1 MKILIIN
8 YSRIGDS
15 ILSTALIKHLL
26 DEYPK
31 SQISIVTSSISQD
44 LFKRMPR
51 LENLI
56 VIDKRKYSL
65 HWLDIWK
72 LVINQKWDL
81 TIDLRSSYL
90 SYIIRTKKYKIFKGC
105 NKIPKVEQLKK
116 FLNTTK
122 EITPHIWLNEKD
134 ISESKKLLSGNAPY
148 IAVAPFSNWPQ
159 KDWSLQK
166 YIDLFQ
172 SDFFKEFT
180 ILLFGQSRDI
190 RNKELFNRLLNHNK
204 IKVVN
209 LFDKGNL
216 RQLTPIID
224 ECDLFI
230 GSDSAL
236 MHLAATTKCKTI
248 GLFGPTNDV
257 VYGPWGAG
265 NISIK
270 SDANN
275 NKNST
280 GNKYLENI
288 SVEEVYKMIRNIVL

>member
-56 VIDKRKYSL
+56 VIAKRKYSL

-72 LVINQKWDL
+72 MVINQKWDL

-105 NKIPKVEQLKK
+105 NNIPKVEQLKK

-122 EITPHIWLNEKD
+122 EITPHIWLNEED
-134 ISESKKLLSGNAPY
+134 ISESKKILSGDTSY

-159 KDWSLQK
+159 KDWPLQK

-190 RNKELFNRLLNHNK
+190 RDKESFNNLLNHKK
-204 IKVVN
+204 IKSVN
-209 LFDKGNL
+209 LFDQGNL
-216 RQLTPIID
+216 RKLTPIID

-236 MHLAATTKCKTI
+236 MHLAASTKCKTI
-248 GLFGPTNDV
+248 GLFGPTNEV

-265 NISIK
+265 NIVIRSKIEDNMK
-270 SDANN
+270 STQND
-275 NKNST
+275 
-280 GNKYLENI
+280 YLENI
-288 SVEEVYKMIRNIVL
+288 SVEEVYNKIKNTI

>member
-8 YSRIGDS
+8 YSRVGDS
-15 ILSTALIKHLL
+15 ILSTALINHVLY
-26 DEYPK
+26 EYPK
-31 SQISIVTSSISQD
+31 SQISIITSSISKD

-65 HWLDIWK
+65 HWFDIWK

-90 SYIIRTKKYKIFKGC
+90 SYIIRTKKYKIFKG
-105 NKIPKVEQLKK
+105 NDKFPKVEQLKQ
-116 FLNTTK
+116 FLNTPK
-122 EITPHIWLNEKD
+122 EIAPHIWINEED
-134 ISESKKLLSGNAPY
+134 ISESKKLLSGKPPY

-172 SDFFKEFT
+172 SDLFKEFT
-180 ILLFGQSRDI
+180 ILLFGQSQDI
-190 RNKELFNRLLNHNK
+190 RDKESFNNLLNHNK

-209 LFDKGNL
+209 LFDQGNL

-236 MHLAATTKCKTI
+236 MHLAATTKCKTV

-257 VYGPWGAG
+257 VYGPCGAG
-265 NISIK
+265 NISIRAEIE
-270 SDANN
+270 DNMQFTQN
-275 NKNST
+275 D
-280 GNKYLENI
+280 YLENI
-288 SVEEVYKMIRNIVL
+288 SVEDVYNKITNIIS

>member
-8 YSRIGDS
+8 YSRVGDS

-31 SQISIVTSSISQD
+31 SQISIVTSSISKD

-65 HWLDIWK
+65 HWFEIWK

-90 SYIIRTKKYKIFKGC
+90 SYIIRTKNYKIFKGN
-105 NKIPKVEQLKK
+105 NKFSKVEQLRK
-116 FLNTTK
+116 FLNTSK
-122 EITPHIWLNEKD
+122 EISPYIWLNEED
-134 ISESKKLLSGNAPY
+134 IFESKKLLSGNAPY
-148 IAVAPFSNWPQ
+148 IAAAPFSNWPQ

-172 SDFFKEFT
+172 SDFLKKFT
-180 ILLFGQSRDI
+180 ILLLGQSQDI
-190 RNKELFNRLLNHNK
+190 RDKATFNSLLNHNSIK
-204 IKVVN
+204 IVN
-209 LFDKGNL
+209 LFDQGNL
-216 RQLTPIID
+216 RQLIPIID
-224 ECDLFI
+224 KCDLFI

-236 MHLAATTKCKTI
+236 MHLAATTQCKTI

-257 VYGPWGAG
+257 VYGPWGVG

-270 SDANN
+270 SGTLND
-275 NKNST
+275 KNST
-280 GNKYLENI
+280 ENNYLENI
-288 SVEEVYKMIRNIVL
+288 SVEEVYNAVRNIVI